1 MESPIL
7 TEPGI
12 RQFCLNTLKKC
23 NEKRMDYMNYI
34 FNVGLFIVFIG
45 FISFF
50 LWYKYNHKL
59 SSTDKQRK
67 FEEDRNHILNRI
79 KSLAL
84 DKQRLQNGLITNL
97 PIW

>member
-1 MESPIL
+1 MEMPIL

-23 NEKRMDYMNYI
+23 NENRMNYMNYI
-34 FNVGLFIVFIG
+34 FNVILFVVLIG
-45 FISFF
+45 SISIF
-50 LWYKYNHKL
+50 LWYKYTHKI
-59 SSTDKQRK
+59 SDVDKKVK
-67 FEEDRNHILNRI
+67 FEQDRNEVLNRI
-79 KSLAL
+79 KSLSL

>member
-1 MESPIL
+1 METPIL

-23 NEKRMDYMNYI
+23 NEKRMNYMNYI
-34 FNVGLFIVFIG
+34 FNVILFIILVG
-45 FISFF
+45 SISLL

-59 SSTDKQRK
+59 SSNDKKKK
-67 FEEDRNHILNRI
+67 FEEDRNIILNRI
-79 KSLAL
+79 KSLSL
-84 DKQRLQNGLITNL
+84 DKQRLQNGIITNL